1 MIKATSVAT
10 DDGLEVTT
18 TLKGT
23 GQTLITEASSVLT
36 EITKSARRHVPGIDP
51 EAVCAIIVGLAVSH
65 IEKFDKEMFL
75 RLLAKGS
82 REEDKEEKQ
91 NEAVDADA

>member
-1 MIKATSVAT
+1 MIKTTSVKT
-10 DDGLEVTT
+10 GDGLDVST

-65 IEKFDKEMFL
+65 IEKFDKEIFL
-75 RLLAKGS
+75 RLLSNAL

-91 NEAVDADA
+91 NETVDADA